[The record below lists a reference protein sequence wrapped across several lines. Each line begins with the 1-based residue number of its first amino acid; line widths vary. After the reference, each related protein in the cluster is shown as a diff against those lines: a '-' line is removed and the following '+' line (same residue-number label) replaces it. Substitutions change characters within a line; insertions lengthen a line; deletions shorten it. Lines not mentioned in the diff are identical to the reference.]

1 MTTKPS
7 TTPRSALHA
16 RWAALGPRERLGVGA
31 AALVVLAAVLWTFAL
46 APALAVWREAPAR
59 QAALDARA
67 QRMQALAAEAQA
79 LRQQPK
85 ASREQALRALQQLV
99 QAHAAAV
106 QLSVVD
112 DRATLTLRG
121 LDAAA
126 LADLLARARM
136 DARALPVQAQLT
148 RATTAGEPPAPA
160 APARWNGTLVLSL
173 PAP

>member
-1 MTTKPS
+1 MTKPA
-7 TTPRSALHA
+7 TVPLWATLQA
-16 RWAALGPRERLGVGA
+16 RWAALRPRERLGLGA
-31 AALVVLAAVLWTFAL
+31 AALVLLAAVLWRFAL
-46 APALAVWREAPAR
+46 APALSVWRETPAR
-59 QAALDARA
+59 QAALDERA
-67 QRMQALAAEAQA
+67 QRMQTLAAEAQA

-85 ASREQALRALQQLV
+85 AARAEALRALQQLV

-121 LDAAA
+121 LDAAD
-126 LADLLARARM
+126 LADLLARSRM

-148 RATTAGEPPAPA
+148 RAV
-160 APARWNGTLVLSL
+160 PARWSGTLVLSL